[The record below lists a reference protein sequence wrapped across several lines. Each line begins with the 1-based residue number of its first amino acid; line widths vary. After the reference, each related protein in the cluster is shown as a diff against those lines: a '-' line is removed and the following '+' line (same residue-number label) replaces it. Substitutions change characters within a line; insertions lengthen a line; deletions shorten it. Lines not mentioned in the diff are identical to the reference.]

1 MENFRQRTLWL
12 LGLLLLLFILFQARE
27 ALVVLFVAF
36 IFASALLPLVEFLDR
51 KLPRWLSVLI
61 PYVILAGLFVGI
73 VFPIAAI
80 IWNQLNLFIRDLPH
94 YLDALGDW
102 AGQWTFVSKRFP
114 FLTRLNPETFIQHIT
129 AQNALMVSGFTS
141 ITMLV
146 SQVGIDLLSALIIS
160 MLLLL
165 DKEKIQR
172 YFLQFQPSRNHA
184 RIEAL
189 LDHLIR
195 STGGF
200 VSGQLLFM
208 GIFAFLITLGLYLIG
223 GPFPLF
229 AILIGTLSG
238 LLTLI
243 PILGPNIAMAIA
255 LVIAIFSSAGWVGAF
270 WVLLLFIAVQ
280 VLANNIIGPLIMG
293 RAVGLHPLAILVA
306 LMVGGMLFGLVGMVL
321 AIPVVACLNIILEE
335 WCMDPEQRSHKLVF
349 VPGSSEI
356 SP

>member
-1 MENFRQRTLWL
+1 MESFRQRTLWL
-12 LGLLLLLFILFQARE
+12 LGLILLLCLLYQARE
-27 ALVVLFVAF
+27 ALVVLFVSF

-51 KLPRWLSVLI
+51 RLPRWLSVLI
-61 PYVILAGLFVGI
+61 PYLILAGLFVGI
-73 VFPIAAI
+73 VFPLASI
-80 IWNQLNLFIRDLPH
+80 IWAQLNLFIKDLPH
-94 YLDALGDW
+94 YLDALADW
-102 AGQWTFVSKRFP
+102 AGQWSFISKRFP
-114 FLTRLNPETFIQHIT
+114 LLTRLNPESFIQQFT
-129 AQNALMVSGFTS
+129 SQNTLMLSGFTS

-146 SQVGIDLLSALIIS
+146 SQVGINLLSALIIS

-172 YFLQFQPSRNHA
+172 YFLRFQPAANHA

-208 GIFAFLITLGLYLIG
+208 VIFAGLISLGLYLIG

-229 AILIGTLSG
+229 AVLIGALSG

-243 PILGPNIAMAIA
+243 PIIGPNIAMAVA

-270 WVLLLFIAVQ
+270 WVLLLFVGVQ
-280 VLANNIIGPLIMG
+280 VLANNLIGPLIMG

-306 LMVGGMLFGLVGMVL
+306 LMVGGLVFGLVGMVL
-321 AIPVVACLNIILEE
+321 AIPVAACLNIILEE
-335 WCMDPEQRSHKLVF
+335 WCMDPEQRSRKLIF
-349 VPGSSEI
+349 LSGGQESS
-356 SP
+356 